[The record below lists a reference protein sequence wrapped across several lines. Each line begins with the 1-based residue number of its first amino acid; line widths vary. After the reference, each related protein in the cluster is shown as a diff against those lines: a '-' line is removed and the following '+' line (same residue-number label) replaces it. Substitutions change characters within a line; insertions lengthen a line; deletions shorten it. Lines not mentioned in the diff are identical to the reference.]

1 MSILK
6 VALSVLWAFRSGYQN
21 QYLLLLLEDL
31 KFDLL
36 DHWNQK
42 KKSEVKYPLAFCCLF
57 QDDQV
62 VQVKLFSNP
71 YRPFVQGDA
80 DHAVCSTQ
88 TVQS

>member
-1 MSILK
+1 MNCN
-6 VALSVLWAFRSGYQN
+6 Y

-57 QDDQV
+57 QDDLEN
-62 VQVKLFSNP
+62 KDIP
-71 YRPFVQGDA
+71 
-80 DHAVCSTQ
+80 
-88 TVQS
+88 